1 MFEQLEQVRAWYLEV
16 QRLLEDGS
24 VYADPPRAAALG
36 KEQKEL
42 QPVTEA
48 YQGWLSAGQAERD
61 AQELMRDPDPE
72 LRALAQVRRQQAAQV
87 ELQARLD
94 ALQATSASV
103 ARQYER
109 GVQARRA
116 AADWEQKLRVL
127 LLPRDRDDDKSVIV
141 EIRSG
146 VGGQE
151 AALFAGDL
159 YRMYSMYAERRR
171 FSVEV
176 ISRSEAELGGL
187 KEISFEVRGAGAWS
201 RFKFESGTHRV
212 QRVPETESQGRIQT
226 SAATVAVLPEAEEV
240 EVDIDPADL
249 QIDTFRSGGA
259 GGQHVN
265 KTESA
270 IRITHLPTG
279 VVVECQDERS
289 QYKNKDRA
297 MKLLRSRLYQRQK
310 EAQEAQRA
318 GLRRD
323 QVGSGDRSGRI
334 RTYNFPQGR
343 LTDHR
348 IGFTSY
354 KLEQIMNGELDE
366 VVDALAA
373 ADEAA
378 RLRGEGETEQR

>member
-1 MFEQLEQVRAWYLEV
+1 MFEQLKQVKARYLEV
-16 QRLLEDGS
+16 QRLLQDGS
-24 VYADPPRAAALG
+24 VYADPQRAAALG

-48 YQGWLSAGQAERD
+48 YQSWLDAGQAERD

-72 LRALAQVRRQQAAQV
+72 LRALAEQ
-87 ELQARLD
+87 EL
-94 ALQATSASV
+94 T
-103 ARQYER
+103 E
-109 GVQARRA
+109 ARRA
-116 AADWEQKLRVL
+116 AAEWEQKLRVL

-279 VVVECQDERS
+279 TVVECQDERS

-378 RLRGEGETEQR
+378 RLRGEGEQK